1 MEKWYRKE
9 GMDQDV
15 VVASRVRLSRNIDGR
30 KFPCTL
36 SAEEAASL
44 GREIE
49 GSLAGL
55 TTITNHK
62 YQTCHLERM
71 TQTERMTWAEK
82 SIINKKLAG
91 ETRPVSV
98 LVSEDDSVSI
108 ILNGYDHLRFQV
120 TAPGNNLNAAW
131 SMADKLD
138 DFVNEKYDYAFDE
151 QYGYLT
157 SFPTNVGT
165 GLKAYMVLHLPY
177 LSSHRKF
184 QGLVSQ
190 MGRFGLSVKGAI
202 GFEEESFGS
211 LFVVYNQTTLGLKE
225 TDTLDRITKI
235 SSQLIAQERTLRQQ
249 HHELNGEEDRD
260 RAFKTY
266 GILKYARRLSLETAV
281 DYLSVLRT
289 AAFEGEIALENPNR
303 IYEMMIACLP
313 NHMALRAGL
322 DAGEERIETLRA
334 EYVRKNLPE
343 LISGSD

>member
-1 MEKWYRKE
+1 MEKWYRSE
-9 GMDQDV
+9 GKDQDV
-15 VVASRVRLSRNIDGR
+15 VVASRVRLSRNIDGK

-36 SAEEAASL
+36 SAEEASAL
-44 GREIE
+44 GQEIE

-62 YQTCHLERM
+62 YLTCHLERM
-71 TQTERMTWAEK
+71 TATERMTWAEK

-131 SMADKLD
+131 AMADKLD
-138 DFVNEKYDYAFDE
+138 DFVNEKYDYAFDD

-165 GLKAYMVLHLPY
+165 ALKAYMILHLPY

-202 GFEEESFGS
+202 GFEEESCGS
-211 LFVVYNQTTLGLKE
+211 LFVVYNQTTLGNTE
-225 TDTLDRITKI
+225 QETLDKITKI
-235 SSQLIAQERTLRQQ
+235 SSQLIAQERSLRQQ
-249 HHELNGEEDRD
+249 HHELSGEEDRD

-266 GILKYARRLSLETAV
+266 GILKYARKLTLETAV

-313 NHMALRAGL
+313 NQMALRAGL
-322 DAGEERIETLRA
+322 DAGEDRIETIRA

-343 LISGSD
+343 LIAGTD

>member
-1 MEKWYRKE
+1 MEKWYRIE
-9 GMDQDV
+9 GKDQDV

-36 SAEEAASL
+36 SKEEADQL
-44 GREIE
+44 GKEIE

-62 YQTCHLERM
+62 YRTCHLDKM
-71 TQTERMTWAEK
+71 TDTERMTWAER
-82 SIINKKLAG
+82 SIINKSLANS
-91 ETRPVSV
+91 ERPVSL
-98 LVSEDDSVSI
+98 LVSDDDSISI

-138 DFVNEKYDYAFDE
+138 DFLNEKYDYAFDE
-151 QYGYLT
+151 RYGYLT

-165 GLKAYMVLHLPY
+165 ALKAYMILHLPY

-202 GFEEESFGS
+202 GFEEESCGS
-211 LFVVYNQTTLGLKE
+211 LFVVYNQTTLGQTEQE
-225 TDTLDRITKI
+225 TLEKITKI
-235 SSQLIAQERTLRQQ
+235 SSQLIAQERSLRQQ
-249 HHELNGEEDRD
+249 NHELHGDEDRD
-260 RAFKTY
+260 RAYKTY
-266 GILKYARRLSLETAV
+266 GILKYARKLSLETAV

-303 IYEMMIACLP
+303 IYEMMITCLP
-313 NHMALRAGL
+313 HHMRLRAGA
-322 DAGEERIETLRA
+322 DADDSTIETLRA

-343 LISGSD
+343 LIAGSE